1 MKNLTIIIQ
10 SLLRHKLFAILNLL
24 GLTIGLTCVFMIML
38 WVYNETGY
46 DKFNTNFENIYQ
58 INFKNQHGELE
69 MAGTPNPLAPILE
82 NEVASVVAAARLRN
96 APEFAFKYKDNMFF
110 EGKGITADPQLFS
123 IFSFET
129 ISGDPVKAFEQS
141 GSFVIT
147 ESFAKRYFGNEDPI
161 NLEIQVEGQY
171 FLTVKA
177 VIKDVP
183 SQSHLQFDYILPHKL
198 LEEYHFCGLEWG
210 DPNFRTYVLLSKG
223 SNPENAAQEI
233 TRVAKINGMPHLQS
247 NQIVAS
253 LRQLKSIYLDYTIK
267 NRLGE
272 TGDYRYLYI
281 FSTVALLI
289 LLLACINFVN
299 LTISLFAKKQKSTSI
314 KKIHGASRKSV
325 FFNSVAENGSLIF
338 LSFIF
343 SLALLWLLRNSSQT
357 LLDKQLGEQVF
368 NFGFAGIIGL
378 IFVVTLLICTVY
390 PATIFSGAKAIDL
403 MNRYNK
409 RKSGILK
416 SMVVFQNIIAV
427 LLIIA
432 AIGVNKQM
440 YYINHKK
447 LGFDTG
453 QIAFTYLRG
462 NINQKIDV
470 VRHLLNENPNIS
482 EISLKDCPPFG
493 KINGTVGIAWKLNGE
508 WQNQNIPNPVG
519 METTRIDD
527 HYLQMMNVKF
537 AAGRNFSSEIS
548 NDKQNYIVNEEAV
561 RLMGL
566 ENPVGNEFS
575 LYGKNGIIVGVIKDT
590 YFKSLH
596 EKINPQVFH
605 LYNDEKSESYFGTLF
620 FRINGDVPR
629 TLDFIKKIWT
639 ENNSGVPF
647 EYHFLDQEYENLYKK
662 DIQIAGILSWFTI
675 MAVFI
680 ACLGLFGQAVI
691 ASENKIKEI
700 GIRKVNGA
708 KVSEILTMLNRDFV
722 KWVAIAFVIATPIA
736 YFAMNKWLENFAYKT
751 VLSWWIFALAGLL
764 ALGIALLTVSW
775 QSWKAA
781 TRNPVEALRY
791 E

>member
-46 DKFNTNFENIYQ
+46 DKFNTNYENIYQ

-129 ISGDPVKAFEQS
+129 ISGDPVKALEQS
-141 GSFVIT
+141 SSFVIT

-161 NLEIQVEGQY
+161 NREIQVEGQY

-183 SQSHLQFDYILPHKL
+183 SQSHLQFDYILPQKL

-223 SNPENAAQEI
+223 NNPENAAHEI

-253 LRQLKSIYLDYTIK
+253 LRPLKSIYLDYTVK

-343 SLALLWLLRNSSQT
+343 SLALLWFLRNSSQT
-357 LLDKQLGEQVF
+357 LLNKQLGEQVF
-368 NFGFAGIIGL
+368 NFGFAGITGL

-390 PATIFSGAKAIDL
+390 PASIFSGAKAIDL
-403 MNRYNK
+403 MNRYSK

-432 AIGVNKQM
+432 AIGANKQM

-447 LGFDTG
+447 LGFDTD
-453 QIAFTYLRG
+453 QVAFTYLRG

-470 VRHLLNENPNIS
+470 VRHLLSENPNIS

-508 WQNQNIPNPVG
+508 WQNRNIPNPVG

-527 HYLQMMNVKF
+527 HYLQMMNVEF

-566 ENPVGNEFS
+566 ENPVGSEFS

-590 YFKSLH
+590 WFKSLH

-662 DIQIAGILSWFTI
+662 DNQIAGILSWFTI

-708 KVSEILTMLNRDFV
+708 RVSEVLVMLNRDFV
-722 KWVAIAFVIATPIA
+722 KWVAIAFVFATPIA
-736 YFAMNKWLENFAYKT
+736 YYAMLKWLENFAYKT
-751 VLSWWIFALAGLL
+751 ELSWWIFALAGLL
-764 ALGIALLTVSW
+764 ALGIALLTVSF